1 MLQLDP
7 TNGYQREV
15 LSVRAPVSVTLANK
29 SVPLSMVLDL
39 VPGAMIQFNKSCD
52 APLVLEVG
60 GHPIAL
66 GEAVKVDDKFG
77 LRIRSF
83 DLNEEEPQ

>member
-1 MLQLDP
+1 MSDHE
-7 TNGYQREV
+7 TINGYQREV
-15 LSVRAPVSVTLANK
+15 LGVRAPVSVTLAHK

-39 VPGAMIQFNKSCD
+39 VPGAMIQFSKSCD
-52 APLVLEVG
+52 APLVLAVG

-77 LRIRSF
+77 LRIRTF
-83 DLNEEEPQ
+83 DLSEDHN